1 MYKMKKRIAIALALV
16 LALSLLAGC
25 GQISAPMAKNA
36 AADYEESYM
45 MADAVAETYAT
56 SGSYEVAAQYDQA
69 GARARGADTGTPVL
83 PENRKWI
90 ITMSLN
96 AETDNLDGALDAVNQ
111 QIGTLNG
118 YVESQNITNSS
129 ASSNRRRSASL
140 TVRIPADQVD
150 AFVQEVSSLTN
161 VVSQSRNVQDITLA
175 YTDTE
180 GRITAL
186 ETERDRLLE
195 LMEQAENMSDLLEI
209 EERLTEVRY
218 QLENY
223 SSTKRLYDNQIDYA
237 TVSLYI
243 TEVQR
248 YTPVE
253 EAGFW
258 SKIVDGLGESIV
270 NLGNSLVNL
279 IVWVVVN
286 LPYLIVFGLLAWG
299 VTAVTRRCNRKRKAR
314 KSTKE

>member
-1 MYKMKKRIAIALALV
+1 MMKKRIAIALALV
-16 LALSLLAGC
+16 LALSLLSGC
-25 GQISAPMAKNA
+25 GKSPTSLAKNA
-36 AADYEESYM
+36 AADYEEEGYM
-45 MADAVAETYAT
+45 MADMVAETMAV
-56 SGSYEVAAQYDQA
+56 SGSYEAAA
-69 GARARGADTGTPVL
+69 APRARGADTGTPVL

-90 ITMSLN
+90 VTMSLN
-96 AETDNLDGALDAVNQ
+96 AETDNLDSALEAVSQ
-111 QIGTLNG
+111 QIGALNG

-129 ASSNRRRSASL
+129 YSSNRRRSASL

-161 VVSQSRNVQDITLA
+161 VVSHSRNVQDITLS
-175 YTDTE
+175 YNDTE

-209 EERLTEVRY
+209 EARLTEVRY

-258 SKIVDGLGESIV
+258 SKIVNGLSESMV
-270 NLGNSLVNL
+270 DLRNSLVNVV
-279 IVWVVVN
+279 VWVDVN
-286 LPYLIVFGLLAWG
+286 LHYLIVFGLLVWG
-299 VTAVTRRCNRKRKAR
+299 VTAVTRRCIRKRKA
-314 KSTKE
+314 KKAAEK

>member
-1 MYKMKKRIAIALALV
+1 MMKKRIAIALALV
-16 LALSLLAGC
+16 LALSLLSGC
-25 GQISAPMAKNA
+25 GNSPTSLAKNQ

-45 MADAVAETYAT
+45 MADTVAETMAV
-56 SGSYEVAAQYDQA
+56 SGSYEAAA
-69 GARARGADTGTPVL
+69 APRARGADTGTPVL

-96 AETDNLDGALDAVNQ
+96 AETDNLDSALEAVNQ
-111 QIGTLNG
+111 QIGALNG

-129 ASSNRRRSASL
+129 YSSNRRRSASL
-140 TVRIPADQVD
+140 TVRIPADQAD

-161 VVSQSRNVQDITLA
+161 VVSHSRNVQDITLS
-175 YTDTE
+175 YNDTE

-209 EERLTEVRY
+209 EARLTEVRY

-253 EAGFW
+253 EASFW
-258 SKIVDGLGESIV
+258 SKIVNGLRESIMD
-270 NLGNSLVNL
+270 LGNSLVNV

-299 VTAVTRRCNRKRKAR
+299 VAAVTRRCIRKRKA
-314 KSTKE
+314 KKGAKE

>member
-1 MYKMKKRIAIALALV
+1 MMKKRIAIALALV
-16 LALSLLAGC
+16 LALSLLTGC
-25 GQISAPMAKNA
+25 GKDSAAMAKNA
-36 AADYEESYM
+36 TGADEDSYM
-45 MADAVAETYAT
+45 VAETMAAF
-56 SGSYEVAAQYDQA
+56 GSYDMAAPAAAQS
-69 GARARGADTGTPVL
+69 ARSTGADTGAPVL

-90 ITMSLN
+90 VTMSLN
-96 AETDNLDGALDAVNQ
+96 AETDNLDSALEAVNQ
-111 QIGTLNG
+111 QIGALNG

-129 ASSNRRRSASL
+129 YSSNRRRSASL

-150 AFVQEVSSLTN
+150 AFVQEVGSLTN
-161 VVSQSRNVQDITLA
+161 VVSQSRNVQDITLS
-175 YTDTE
+175 YNDTE

-195 LMEQAENMSDLLEI
+195 LMEQAESMSDLLEI
-209 EERLTEVRY
+209 EARLTEVRY

-237 TVSLYI
+237 TVNLYI

-258 SKIVDGLGESIV
+258 SKIVNGLGESIAD
-270 NLGNSLVNL
+270 LGNALVNL
-279 IVWVVVN
+279 LVWVVVN

-299 VTAVTRRCNRKRKAR
+299 VAAIARRCIRKRKAK